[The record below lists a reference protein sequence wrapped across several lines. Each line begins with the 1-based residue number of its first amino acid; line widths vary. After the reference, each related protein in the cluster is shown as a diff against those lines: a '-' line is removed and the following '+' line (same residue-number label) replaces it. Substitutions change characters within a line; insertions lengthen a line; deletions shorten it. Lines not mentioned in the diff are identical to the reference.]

1 LHLPRSRL
9 RRSRVALLCTTHWGC
24 ACALA
29 ASLLLSFS
37 SQAAEKVTLQLKW
50 QHQFQ
55 FAGLYA
61 AQEQGYFREAGLDV
75 VLVEGQRGQDSQLA
89 VLKGGAEYG
98 IGDNNL
104 LIARHQGLHPVVLA
118 TIFQH
123 SPIVLLRA
131 KGGSPALPL
140 SGSIMVSPNSVE
152 LKAYLDKNGTPLS
165 SLRQLPHSHDFNDLI
180 DGKVDV
186 ISTYVTDMPYLLER
200 QHFAYEVLSPR
211 LHGIDFYGDNLFTTE
226 TEVREHPAR
235 ATAMRNAVLRG
246 WRYAME
252 HPAEIVDLIRA
263 RYPQRLSRE
272 HLMYEARQT
281 ILLLDAEVIELGY
294 SNPGRWRAI
303 ATTYARQG
311 ALPTD
316 FPLDGLLYQAPERDL
331 SLLYGG
337 LAAALLLLLVAVTAA
352 LRFARLTASL
362 RAERATLRA
371 TEEQLVKFENLW
383 GFALEGS
390 GEGVWHWNLK
400 PSELVVSNRYKEL
413 LGYAPDE
420 FQVTAKNWI
429 EHVHLDDQSRVEA
442 DIGRF
447 FRPQFVHEPR
457 FTSEFRMRCKNG
469 VWKWVL
475 LRGMVIARDPDGKPL
490 RLTGTMA
497 DISDRKEAEELRI
510 RAVLE
515 ASPEAML
522 VISDEGRIRFANA
535 LCARSFG
542 YPLLEL
548 TDMQATQLAP
558 GVQQM
563 GVANRV
569 VTAYRRDGSKF
580 PAEVN
585 LTPMQSQGQN
595 LTIVSLRD
603 ISERQRAEEALR
615 ASAERYRRIVQTAA
629 EGIWMLDANAVT
641 AFVNPRMAQMLGYT
655 PEEMIGHPLTGFIDD
670 DGSAAVMAQLARSRD
685 GGQSEPGDFRFR
697 RRDGSDLWAM
707 LSSTPIFGDNGSHSG
722 SLAMLTDISD
732 RRAAELALI
741 DSNGRLASVFNAVA
755 SGLVVQ
761 GRDGRIIEHNAAAAR
776 MLALGPG
783 APKLWAALTEDGD
796 AFTPDQHPVQLALS
810 TGTSVRDVV
819 MGVQQP
825 DGSLCWLSVN
835 AEPIRD
841 DQDEVSMVV
850 SSLTDITFHKRSE
863 DAVRQGEQRLQEIIQ
878 MMPIG
883 LSIKDRDGRLVLVNG
898 ACLQQLGHTLE
909 ELQDASTYT
918 AEQHAA
924 FDARDRE
931 AFDCGAL
938 IDYDQTMFNPVLG
951 SEQTLRTLKKPV
963 FNERGEPDYLICM
976 TVDITASKHTEQEM
990 RELNEHLE
998 ERVAQR
1004 TVQLDMAKKMA
1015 EEASMAKGQFLA
1027 NMSHEIRTPMN
1038 GVIGMAYLVLKTD
1051 LNPRQRDYLE
1061 KIRFAGEHLL
1071 GIIDDI
1077 LDFSKIEAG
1086 KLEIEMVEFSLDHVI
1101 QTLTTVV
1108 APKAASK
1115 HLSLVFELDPQL
1127 PRTMQGDPLRIGQ
1140 VLINYTNNAIKF
1152 SEKGEITIHV
1162 HMAQEDEHCCLLRF
1176 EVRDHGIGMTE
1187 LEKDK
1192 LFQSFQQADTSTTR
1206 EYGGTGL
1213 GLAICKQLAQLMGGD
1228 VGVDSMAG
1236 AGSCFWFTARV
1247 GKLDGTPQGALDQ
1260 AHQHAAQLR
1269 VREQAQAVLAAMKG
1283 ARILLVEDNTF
1294 NQQIALE
1301 MLEEAGSTVCLA
1313 NNGLEALDLLRQ
1325 AQFDCVLMDVQMP
1338 IMDGLEATRR
1348 IRQDAK
1354 LSHIRVLAMTANATN
1369 EDRDRCMQ
1377 AGMDDFI
1384 TKPIQPA
1391 LLCQTVARWLPE
1403 REAPPAPAA
1412 KPHVAGGFRTLA
1424 GDPAIIDLSIL
1435 AKLLSYNQDKVRKF
1449 AFKFLETTQD
1459 GFNDIDTALKTGDIA
1474 RVRELGHRIKSSAR
1488 TVGAIGLA
1496 DLCLALEKL
1505 PVTNPA
1511 EETAQAHA
1519 IAIKL
1524 WPLLD
1529 LVTEQIMNNTTFAN
1543 DN

>member
-1 LHLPRSRL
+1 L
-9 RRSRVALLCTTHWGC
+9 
-24 ACALA
+24 
-29 ASLLLSFS
+29 
-37 SQAAEKVTLQLKW
+37 
-50 QHQFQ
+50 
-55 FAGLYA
+55 
-61 AQEQGYFREAGLDV
+61 
-75 VLVEGQRGQDSQLA
+75 
-89 VLKGGAEYG
+89 
-98 IGDNNL
+98 
-104 LIARHQGLHPVVLA
+104 
-118 TIFQH
+118 
-123 SPIVLLRA
+123 
-131 KGGSPALPL
+131 
-140 SGSIMVSPNSVE
+140 
-152 LKAYLDKNGTPLS
+152 
-165 SLRQLPHSHDFNDLI
+165 
-180 DGKVDV
+180 
-186 ISTYVTDMPYLLER
+186 
-200 QHFAYEVLSPR
+200 
-211 LHGIDFYGDNLFTTE
+211 
-226 TEVREHPAR
+226 
-235 ATAMRNAVLRG
+235 
-246 WRYAME
+246 
-252 HPAEIVDLIRA
+252 
-263 RYPQRLSRE
+263 
-272 HLMYEARQT
+272 
-281 ILLLDAEVIELGY
+281 
-294 SNPGRWRAI
+294 
-303 ATTYARQG
+303 
-311 ALPTD
+311 LPTD
-316 FPLDGLLYQAPERDL
+316 YQLEGFLYQAPERDL

-337 LAAALLLLLVAVTAA
+337 LAAALLLMLASAMVA
-352 LRFARLTASL
+352 LRFARLTNSL
-362 RAERATLRA
+362 RAERAALRA

-390 GEGVWHWNLK
+390 GEGVWHWNLQ
-400 PSELVVSNRYKEL
+400 PSELVMSNRYKEL

-420 FQVTAKNWI
+420 FQISASQWLT
-429 EHVHLDDQSRVEA
+429 HVHVDDQARVEA
-442 DIGRF
+442 DISRF

-457 FTSEFRMRCKNG
+457 FTSEYRMRCKNG
-469 VWKWVL
+469 AWKWVL
-475 LRGMVIARDPDGKPL
+475 ARGMVIARDPDGKPL

-497 DISDRKEAEELRI
+497 DITDRKDAEEQRI

-522 VISDEGRIRFANA
+522 VVSDEGRIRYANA

-542 YPLLEL
+542 YPLAEL

-558 GVQQM
+558 GMQQL
-563 GVANRV
+563 GAPNRV

-585 LTPMQSQGQN
+585 LTPMQSQGQD

-629 EGIWMLDANAVT
+629 EGIWMLDASAVT

-655 PEEMIGHPLTGFIDD
+655 PEEMIGHPLNEFIDD
-670 DGSAAVMAQLARSRD
+670 EGRSAVLLQLARSRD

-697 RRDGSDLWAM
+697 RRDGKDLWAM
-707 LSSTPIFGDNGSHSG
+707 LSSTPIFGDSGIHSG
-722 SLAMLTDISD
+722 SLAMITDISD

-761 GRDGRIIEHNAAAAR
+761 DRDGRILENNAAAAR
-776 MLALGPG
+776 MLALGPS
-783 APKLWAALTEDGD
+783 APPLWAALHEDGK
-796 AFTPDQHPVQLALS
+796 AFAPEEHPVQIALA
-810 TGTSVRDVV
+810 TGASVRDVV

-841 DQDEVSMVV
+841 DQDDVSMVV

-883 LSIKDRDGRLVLVNG
+883 LTIKDREGRLILMNG
-898 ACLQQLGHTLE
+898 ACELQLGYTLD
-909 ELQDASTYT
+909 ELRAGPPYT
-918 AEQHAA
+918 TEQYAD
-924 FDARDRE
+924 FIDRDQE
-931 AFDCGAL
+931 AFTRGIL
-938 IDYDQTMFNPVLG
+938 IDYDQTLFNPILG
-951 SEQTLRTLKKPV
+951 REQTLRTLKKPV
-963 FNERGEPDYLICM
+963 FDERGEPEYLICM
-976 TVDITASKHTEQEM
+976 TVDITASKHSEQEM

-998 ERVAQR
+998 ERVQQR

-1127 PRTMQGDPLRIGQ
+1127 PRTMQGDPLRLGQ

-1152 SEKGEITIHV
+1152 SEKGEVTIHV
-1162 HMAQEDEHCCLLRF
+1162 HQASEDEHSCLLRF

-1187 LEKDK
+1187 REKDK

-1247 GKLDGTPQGALDQ
+1247 GKLDGEPLEARDQ
-1260 AHQHAAQLR
+1260 AYQVAAQAR
-1269 VREQAQAVLAAMKG
+1269 VREQAAAVLAAMKG

-1313 NNGLEALDLLRQ
+1313 NNGLEALNLLRQ

-1348 IRQDAK
+1348 IRLDPA
-1354 LSHIRVLAMTANATN
+1354 LAHMRVLAMTANATN

-1377 AGMDDFI
+1377 SGMDDFI

-1391 LLCQTVARWLPE
+1391 VLCQTVARWLPE
-1403 REAPPAPAA
+1403 REAPVPVPAA
-1412 KPHVAGGFRTLA
+1412 RANTPGSFRTMT

-1459 GFNDIDTALKTGDIA
+1459 GFNDIDTALRAGDIA

-1496 DLCLALEKL
+1496 ELCLQLEALPL
-1505 PVTNPA
+1505 ASPA
-1511 EETAQAHA
+1511 EEKAQAQA
-1519 IAIKL
+1519 IAAKL
-1524 WPLLD
+1524 WPLLE

>member
-1 LHLPRSRL
+1 MPPSRL
-9 RRSRVALLCTTHWGC
+9 LCPRIAVPSLRHWRC

-29 ASLLLSFS
+29 AGLWLSLP
-37 SQAAEKVTLQLKW
+37 AAAADKVAVQLKW

-61 AQEQGYFREAGLDV
+61 AQEQGYFRDAGLDV
-75 VLVEGQRGQDSQLA
+75 VLPEAQRGQDSTLA
-89 VLKGGAEYG
+89 VLKGRAHYG

-104 LIARHQGLHPVVLA
+104 LIARHQGLQPVVLA

-131 KGGSPALPL
+131 KGGTPALPP

-152 LKAYLDKNGTPLS
+152 LQTYLERNGTPLS
-165 SLRQLPHSHDFNDLI
+165 GLRQLAHSHDVGDLV
-180 DGKVDV
+180 DGKVDLF
-186 ISTYVTDMPYLLER
+186 STYVTDSPYLLER
-200 QHFAYEVLSPR
+200 SHFAYEVLSPR
-211 LHGIDFYGDNLFTTE
+211 SHGIEFYGDNLFTTE
-226 TEVREHPAR
+226 SELREHPAR
-235 ATAMRNAVLRG
+235 AGAMRDAVLRG

-263 RYPQRLSRE
+263 RYPQRLSRD
-272 HLMYEARQT
+272 HLMFEARQT

-294 SNPGRWRAI
+294 SNPGRWRTI
-303 ATTYARQG
+303 AAAYARQG
-311 ALPTD
+311 LLPTD
-316 FPLDGLLYQAPERDL
+316 FPLDGFLYQAPERDL

-337 LAAALLLLLVAVTAA
+337 LAAALLLMLGAASTAV
-352 LRFARLTASL
+352 RFARLTASL
-362 RAERATLRA
+362 RAERAALRA
-371 TEEQLVKFENLW
+371 TEEQLVKFESLW

-413 LGYAPDE
+413 LGYGADE
-420 FQVTAKNWI
+420 FRVSASDWI
-429 EHVHLDDQSRVEA
+429 EHVHPDDRSVVEH
-442 DIGRF
+442 DISRF
-447 FRPQFVHEPR
+447 FRPQLMHEPR

-469 VWKWVL
+469 MWKWVL
-475 LRGMVIARDPDGKPL
+475 TRGMVVARDPDGKPL

-497 DISDRKEAEELRI
+497 DISDRKEAEERRI

-563 GVANRV
+563 GVPNRV

-585 LTPMQSQGQN
+585 LTPMQSQGHN

-641 AFVNPRMAQMLGYT
+641 AFVNPRMAQMLGFT
-655 PEEMIGHPLTGFIDD
+655 PEEMIGQPLTGFIDEA
-670 DGSAAVMAQLARSRD
+670 GSAAVMAQLARSRD

-697 RRDGSDLWAM
+697 RRDGQDLWAM

-783 APKLWAALTEDGD
+783 APKLWAALQEDGS
-796 AFTPDQHPVQLALS
+796 AFAPDQHPVQLVLA

-841 DQDEVSMVV
+841 DHDEVSMVV

-883 LSIKDRDGRLVLVNG
+883 LSIKDRDGRLVLING
-898 ACLQQLGHTLE
+898 ACMQQLGYSME
-909 ELQDASTYT
+909 QLQEGGMYSE
-918 AEQHAA
+918 EQHAA

-931 AFDCGAL
+931 AFERGAL
-938 IDYDQTMFNPVLG
+938 IDYDQTLFNPVLG
-951 SEQTLRTLKKPV
+951 ADQTLRTLKKPV

-976 TVDITASKHTEQEM
+976 TVDITASKHTEQQM

-998 ERVAQR
+998 ERVQQR

-1115 HLSLVFELDPQL
+1115 HLTLEFELDPQL

-1152 SEKGEITIHV
+1152 SEKGEVTIGV
-1162 HMAQEDEHCCLLRF
+1162 RIAQQDEHSCLLRF

-1187 LEKDK
+1187 AEKDK

-1228 VGVDSMAG
+1228 VGVDSMEG
-1236 AGSCFWFTARV
+1236 RGSCFWFTARV
-1247 GKLDGTPQGALDQ
+1247 GKLDGALAAAGDQ
-1260 AHQHAAQLR
+1260 AHRMAAQQR

-1283 ARILLVEDNTF
+1283 ARILLVEDNIF

-1348 IRQDAK
+1348 IRQDPK
-1354 LSHIRVLAMTANATN
+1354 LARLRVLAMTANATS
-1369 EDRDRCMQ
+1369 EDRDRCLQ

-1403 REAPPAPAA
+1403 REVAPPPLAPKAG
-1412 KPHVAGGFRTLA
+1412 VAGTFRSLA

-1505 PVTNPA
+1505 PVSNPSD
-1511 EETAQAHA
+1511 EVAQAQA
-1519 IAIKL
+1519 IAARL
-1524 WPLLD
+1524 WPLLE